1 MVAAEQ
7 EIGTAREHDAHICLS
22 STSITSI
29 GRAERR
35 GHEGRRHNAPPQFW
49 SGPQSYTDWLIRVR
63 HAEGVR
69 QEPNDARIHMRLPG
83 RAAPVPYVSLM
94 ASGKDGYSA
103 KDLAVLEGLDA
114 VRKRPGMYIGSN
126 DGRGLM
132 HCLWEILDNAVDE
145 ALAGYCTKIDISV
158 DADGAVQISDNGR
171 GIPVDIEPKTKLT
184 GVELVMTKLH
194 AGGKFGSQNYATSG
208 GLHGVGASVV
218 NALSVRLD
226 VEVDRA
232 SKIHTMSFRRGVPGT
247 FDGDGPDGT
256 FNRRKGLVVAGKCP
270 RTRTGTR
277 IRWWPDPQVFTK
289 DAAIDW
295 DALRARCQQSTF
307 LVPGLIITVTDAR
320 DGQPVTETF
329 QHKGGLSEYIEQLRV
344 GEAVCGVIRLTGE
357 SNFTETVPI
366 LDAKG
371 HLTPEEVERTVL
383 TDIALQWDTGYDV
396 TMRSFVNVIA
406 TPKGGTHVAGFE
418 RAIVKVVN
426 DALRSAKVLRASD
439 DNVTKDD
446 VLEGLTA
453 VISVRVPEPQF
464 EGQTKEV
471 LGTPAVSRIVSGV
484 VSKQLAN
491 WFAKPPRGEKAAA
504 RQVLDK
510 VANAMRT
517 RVAARAHRDTQRRKT
532 ALESSA
538 LPAKLVDCRSAD
550 IEETELFIVE
560 GDSALGTAK
569 VARDARFQA
578 LLPIRGKILNVQ
590 KSSLADMLKNA
601 ECAAIIQ
608 VIGAGSGRT
617 FDFDQARYGKI
628 ILMSDADVDGAHI
641 RTLLL
646 TLIHRYMRPLIE
658 GGRVFA
664 AVPPLH
670 RIEIVNNGKA
680 NDIVYT
686 YSDAEMHAVVANA
699 TKRNRR
705 VKEPIQRYK
714 GLGEMDAGQLRETTM
729 DPAKRMLRRITI
741 NDVDAAEEVFRLLM
755 GSEVAPRKEFI
766 IEGAE
771 AVDREH
777 IDV

>member
-1 MVAAEQ
+1 
-7 EIGTAREHDAHICLS
+7 
-22 STSITSI
+22 
-29 GRAERR
+29 
-35 GHEGRRHNAPPQFW
+35 
-49 SGPQSYTDWLIRVR
+49 
-63 HAEGVR
+63 
-69 QEPNDARIHMRLPG
+69 
-83 RAAPVPYVSLM
+83 M
-94 ASGKDGYSA
+94 ASRKDGYSA

-132 HCLWEILDNAVDE
+132 HCLWEILDNSIDE
-145 ALAGYCTKIDISV
+145 ALGGFCTKIEIAV
-158 DADGAVQISDNGR
+158 FADGGVQISDNGR
-171 GIPVDIEPKTKLT
+171 GIPVDIEPKTKLS

-194 AGGKFGSQNYATSG
+194 AGGKFGSQNYGSSG

-218 NALSVRLD
+218 NALSTRLD

-232 SKIHTMSFRRGVPGT
+232 SKVHTMSFRNGVPGV
-247 FDGDGPDGT
+247 FDGAGPDAT
-256 FNRRKGLVVAGKCP
+256 FTKRKGLIPAGKCP

-295 DALRARCQQSTF
+295 EALRQRCQQSTF
-307 LVPGLIITVTDAR
+307 LVPGLTITVIDER
-320 DGQPVTETF
+320 GSDSVSEIF
-329 QHKGGLSEYIEQLRV
+329 QHKGGLTEYIEQLRE
-344 GEAVCGVIRLTGE
+344 GEAVCGVIRLSGE
-357 SNFTETVPI
+357 STFTETVPI

-371 HLTPEEVERTVL
+371 HLTPAEVERSVL
-383 TDIALQWDTGYDV
+383 TDIALQWNSGYDV
-396 TMRSFVNVIA
+396 TLRSFVNVIA
-406 TPKGGTHVAGFE
+406 TPKGGTHIAGFE

-426 DALRSAKVLRASD
+426 DALRTAKILRASD
-439 DNVTKDD
+439 DNVSKDD

-453 VISVRVPEPQF
+453 VISVRLPEPQF

-484 VSKQLAN
+484 VTKQLSA
-491 WFAKPPRGEKAAA
+491 WFATPPRGEKAAA
-504 RQVLDK
+504 KQVLEK
-510 VANAMRT
+510 IANAMRT

-538 LPAKLVDCRSAD
+538 LPAKLVDCRSGD
-550 IEETELFIVE
+550 TDETELFIVE

-617 FDFDQARYGKI
+617 FDLEQARYGKI

-658 GGRVFA
+658 AGRVFA

-670 RIEIVNNGKA
+670 RIEIVNPGKA
-680 NDIVYT
+680 NEVVYT
-686 YSDAEMHAVVANA
+686 YSDAEMRKLIENA
-699 TKRNRR
+699 AQRKRR

-729 DPAKRMLRRITI
+729 DPAKRMLRRITMT
-741 NDVDAAEEVFRLLM
+741 DVDAAEDVFRLLM
-755 GSEVAPRKEFI
+755 GTDVAPRKEFI
-766 IEGAE
+766 IDGAG
-771 AVDREH
+771 VIDREN